1 MGNATLIKD
10 KKAQVTLEAALT
22 FVALVRLLYGSM
34 NIWLWFNRNL
44 AERQPPYNQTRVAAG
59 SSNPGQWPVS
69 RQRPLTE
76 QWVFQGK

>member
-1 MGNATLIKD
+1 MGYASLIND
-10 KKAQVTLEAALT
+10 KKAQVTLESALA
-22 FVALVRLLYGSM
+22 FIALIMLLYGSV

-69 RQRPLTE
+69 SQRPITE
-76 QWVFQGK
+76 SWVFEGK